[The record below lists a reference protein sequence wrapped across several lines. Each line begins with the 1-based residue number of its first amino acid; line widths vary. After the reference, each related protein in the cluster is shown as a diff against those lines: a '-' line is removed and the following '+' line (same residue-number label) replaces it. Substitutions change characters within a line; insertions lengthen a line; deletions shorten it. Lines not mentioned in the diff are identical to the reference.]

1 MSCDALTG
9 LYFRIKVKHNLQ
21 GFKLMES
28 IASVR
33 DVSSLLKVSGSLQGP
48 FLGFDHVYLLLLLLI
63 YSGAFD
69 VEGGFA

>member
-1 MSCDALTG
+1 
-9 LYFRIKVKHNLQ
+9 
-21 GFKLMES
+21 MES